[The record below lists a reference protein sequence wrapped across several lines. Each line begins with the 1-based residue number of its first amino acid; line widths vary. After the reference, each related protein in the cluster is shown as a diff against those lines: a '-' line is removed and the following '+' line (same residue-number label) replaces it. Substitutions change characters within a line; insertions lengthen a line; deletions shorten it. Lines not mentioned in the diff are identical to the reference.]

1 MKPFS
6 TLVFKVL
13 TKNLRVREHS
23 CHLGLTNSCPTNAV
37 LMSYSHMPSRPYEF
51 SSGRTTSASDP
62 NFVHIHRRRVLLC
75 PLRQS
80 ETKCSQTFPHVLQP
94 NTSRGLRIPPV
105 TLDLFHCL
113 CHRPQTNQMA
123 QVSMSSHVEH
133 LGSKVSRIVC
143 SKNFAQRQLLALHE
157 IFHEQQSKLN
167 VLHATETHFRM
178 LRDRGSTVRK
188 YDQLQINA
196 QLFRNSSDEESLA
209 CPTSEGVPLGFRRR
223 QSRRS
228 LCSTV
233 SEDCAATELCNSS

>member
-1 MKPFS
+1 MS
-6 TLVFKVL
+6 DCCSHETLL
-13 TKNLRVREHS
+13 HIGLQSSHQNLRVWEHS
-23 CHLGLTNSCPTNAV
+23 CHLGSTNSCPTNAV

-62 NFVHIHRRRVLLC
+62 KLVQGQRRRVLLC

-105 TLDLFHCL
+105 TLDLFHG
-113 CHRPQTNQMA
+113 NQPDGTSIDVWPRRA
-123 QVSMSSHVEH
+123 PWSAGLSVPR
-133 LGSKVSRIVC
+133 K
-143 SKNFAQRQLLALHE
+143 K
-157 IFHEQQSKLN
+157 SKLN

-178 LRDRGSTVRK
+178 LRDRGSIVRI
-188 YDQLQINA
+188 YDQLQINT
-196 QLFRNSSDEESLA
+196 QLFRNSTDEESLA
-209 CPTSEGVPLGFRRR
+209 FPTSEGVPFGFRRR